1 MRSREDLEADGP
13 RPIYT
18 TALGT
23 AWLGDAVEVLEN
35 DVSDESVDLIVTSPP
50 FALQRPKEY
59 GNESQGTYVDW
70 FMPFA
75 DEFWRVL
82 KPTGSLVLDLGG
94 AWEAGQPVKSLYA
107 FELLIA
113 LCRRPREPFVLAQDF
128 YWYNPAR
135 LPSPAQWVTVERRR
149 AKDAVN
155 YVWWLAKGPGAK
167 ADNARVLTEY
177 TGAMKK
183 LIETGTYNRG
193 RRPSGHVVKEGF
205 NADHGGSIPPNLL
218 AISNTGN
225 DRAYLEAC
233 KERGLPPHPARFPAP
248 LPEFFVEFLTEPGD
262 LVLDPFA
269 GSNIT
274 GRLAEEHARRWI
286 AIDVDENY
294 LRGSEARFESLQLR
308 LADTAISDGS

>member
-1 MRSREDLEADGP
+1 MGIFEHRDTDGL
-13 RPIYT
+13 RAMYST
-18 TALGT
+18 TLGT
-23 AWLGDAVEVLEN
+23 AWLGDAVDVLEKEV
-35 DVSDESVDLIVTSPP
+35 DDQSVDLILTSPP

-59 GNESQGTYVDW
+59 GNESQGSYVDW

-82 KPTGSLVLDLGG
+82 KPTGSLVIDLGG

-107 FELLIA
+107 FELLLA

-149 AKDAVN
+149 AKDAVD
-155 YVWWLAKGPGAK
+155 YLWWLAKGPDAK
-167 ADNARVLTEY
+167 ADNAKVLTEY
-177 TGAMKK
+177 KGAMKK

-193 RRPSGHVVKEGF
+193 RRPSGHVVTEGF
-205 NADHGGSIPPNLL
+205 TIDRGGAIPPNLL

-225 DRAYLEAC
+225 DRGYLDAC
-233 KERGLPPHPARFPAP
+233 KKRGLRSHPARFPAA
-248 LPEFFVEFLTEPGD
+248 LPEFFIEFLTEPGD
-262 LVLDPFA
+262 LVVDPFA

-274 GRLAEEHARRWI
+274 GHVAEEHGRRWI
-286 AIDVDENY
+286 AMDTDEDY
-294 LRGSEARFESLQLR
+294 LQGSQARFESLQLR
-308 LADTAISDGS
+308 LAERVTDDS